1 MKKSSLLLTF
11 TGRTQSFILS
21 HLCSVMLGFS
31 DELWCLF
38 QCKLLDDRG
47 DSVLVADPIFN
58 SSFEGTRE
66 DLKAI
71 VINGY

>member
-11 TGRTQSFILS
+11 TDRTQPFISSLS
-21 HLCSVMLGFS
+21 SVMLGFS
-31 DELWCLF
+31 NELWCLF
-38 QCKLLDDRG
+38 QCKLLDDKG

-58 SSFEGTRE
+58 SSYEGIRE

-71 VINGY
+71 GIKGY